1 MPNEEISEEGKK
13 EATKEVDVAVHEK
26 DVEATGYLEKI
37 RRYAAGI
44 EIKHYV
50 AMMFVVAPALLLFGL
65 SFHGG
70 WDDFA
75 HAHISETIN
84 ESLVMFLSVVGI
96 DVAVSFLKGFPLVG
110 GLLDPLNDVIEG
122 LLQVM
127 IVATGSLFLQRII
140 IEIAASVVFKWGFF
154 LIGLVAMSAT
164 LLHMYRNN
172 VRNAISEPFGVS
184 REGIDATIAR
194 IRNFSIRV
202 FIIATI
208 LRFVGPA
215 VVTLSFLVSQAFL
228 ETEISKHKESL
239 SSFNARLSSVSD
251 QVSDASSNVFDNPD
265 LGEPE
270 GLDARESVDTD
281 DPDDDL
287 DEQRKQLAEQKSRK
301 ESELAAL
308 ELSLSKYQQESENL
322 KEEIESYKD
331 EVGLVDRFVPKRL
344 RDAVPGGRTESEE
357 TRPEEARAEFE
368 SAKARREEVDR
379 EMKRMEKRIG
389 DVERERDDLQKS
401 WSTHQ
406 QELEKLKEEI
416 ESYKDEVGLV
426 GRFVPKRLRDAVPGE
441 RTESEETRREEARGE
456 LESAK
461 TRLEE
466 VDREMKGIAERIDD
480 AEEELDGLRESLSMH
495 RQESGDLDEII
506 ASYDEAELSGRVLP
520 GAKQRDGTPGEESV
534 SAEAR
539 REEFEL
545 AKARSKEV
553 GREMKRIE
561 KQIDGV
567 GEQIG
572 DIEERIECVDRRMGG
587 EACETSLPGMI
598 LASTGEM
605 VERVGGMVESAN
617 EKLSAVGKRLSRAG
631 KSIKDS
637 ISTLVKNAPQMMS
650 DLIKLMVLITLE
662 HLVLPIVFLV
672 IALKYSLPVVLYATR
687 SFSRT
692 VQQTTSEARGIANE
706 VQKLGTELKQ
716 LKNAAVTDRAGS
728 EGGEGGGEREGGR
741 LPART

>member
-1 MPNEEISEEGKK
+1 M
-13 EATKEVDVAVHEK
+13 
-26 DVEATGYLEKI
+26 Y
-37 RRYAAGI
+37 
-44 EIKHYV
+44 
-50 AMMFVVAPALLLFGL
+50 
-65 SFHGG
+65 
-70 WDDFA
+70 
-75 HAHISETIN
+75 
-84 ESLVMFLSVVGI
+84 FLMSVR
-96 DVAVSFLKGFPLVG
+96 D
-110 GLLDPLNDVIEG
+110 
-122 LLQVM
+122 
-127 IVATGSLFLQRII
+127 
-140 IEIAASVVFKWGFF
+140 
-154 LIGLVAMSAT
+154 
-164 LLHMYRNN
+164 LH
-172 VRNAISEPFGVS
+172 P
-184 REGIDATIAR
+184 
-194 IRNFSIRV
+194 
-202 FIIATI
+202 
-208 LRFVGPA
+208 
-215 VVTLSFLVSQAFL
+215 
-228 ETEISKHKESL
+228 KESL

-344 RDAVPGGRTESEE
+344 RDAVPGVRTESEE

-495 RQESGDLDEII
+495 RQESEDLDEII

-545 AKARSKEV
+545 AKARRKEV

-587 EACETSLPGMI
+587 EACETSLSGMI

-605 VERVGGMVESAN
+605 VERVGGMVKSAN
-617 EKLSAVGKRLSRAG
+617 EKLSAVGKRLSSVQESLSRAG
-631 KSIKDS
+631 KSIMDS

-692 VQQTTSEARGIANE
+692 VQQTTSVANE

-716 LKNAAVTDRAGS
+716 LRNAAVTDRAGS

-741 LPART
+741 LPAQT